1 MGGEIRDE
9 ETARIAIQAALT
21 GHLVFST
28 LHTNDACSTV
38 TRLIDMGIEGYLIA
52 ASLNMVLSQRLC
64 RRICTRCRKAY
75 EPPKAM
81 RVAIERMGIEVD
93 EYYRGTGCKRCRNT
107 GFSGRIAIHEML
119 VLTDELRELIADTP
133 SRMALRDGAR
143 RNGMLPLR
151 YDGLLKV
158 KEGLTTVDEV
168 LRVSDDGWVPE
179 QTREPAC

>member
-1 MGGEIRDE
+1 LLRQDPDIVMVGEIRDE

-75 EPPKAM
+75 EPSKAM
-81 RVAIERMGIEVD
+81 RVAMEKMGIEVN

-119 VLTDELRELIADTP
+119 VFNDELRELIAGT
-133 SRMALRDGAR
+133 S
-143 RNGMLPLR
+143 
-151 YDGLLKV
+151 
-158 KEGLTTVDEV
+158 
-168 LRVSDDGWVPE
+168 
-179 QTREPAC
+179 